1 MAFTKW
7 QLLKGSNEREKALN
21 QNFGFPKSVCEILAA
36 RGKTDQELTEDYG
49 TKTLEEPFALA
60 DMEKAVLRIR
70 EAIELEQQICVFG
83 DYDCDGVCAAAILYT
98 YLLSVGANVQVYIP
112 ERDNGG
118 YGLNNNAIDKLHKQ
132 NTELLITVDNGIS
145 ALNEADYI
153 ASLGID
159 LIVTD
164 HHLVEEEL
172 PKAIAVVNP
181 HREDCPSKFKDLCG
195 AAVAFKLVA
204 ALEDG
209 DYDTAFDFAG
219 DLVAIAT
226 LGDIMPLV
234 GENRLIMNRGLR
246 LLEFTDNLGL
256 RALIDEAKIKNV
268 QNASNVLFNITP
280 RINAAGR
287 LFQAK
292 KAFELLVSEDD
303 DTARALA
310 KELCD
315 FNSQRRETERIILDE
330 AIEMLEKSP
339 KDSHSRI
346 IIVAN
351 EEWSPGVMGIIAA
364 KLTDRFGKPSIVFTI
379 EGDVA
384 VGSSRS
390 LGDFSIFE
398 AIYSCKDLLLQFG
411 GHKLAAGL
419 SIKKEL
425 LPEFIKR
432 INEYA
437 SSQPPTVRSISIDK
451 VINPAEI
458 TLDLIKDLDS
468 LQPFGHGNPQPVFMI
483 QNARLDGIYSLSN
496 GKHLRLN
503 FTTND
508 ISFSAVYFCMEYKRF
523 CYRVGQTL
531 NLVVRIEKNI
541 YQGTEKADIYIIDIR
556 PTTFLQKQTLSA
568 SVAFDA
574 LMREEI
580 LPSKVA
586 AAAYPSRDE
595 FAIVYRFLQKKK
607 FFYGLAEE
615 LYLTLIETGINY
627 CKLAV
632 ILEALSRSCLININ
646 KKNKKISIVE
656 RPPKIDLQ
664 KTPLLKEIRNQAVK
678 QGETVK

>member
-7 QLLKGSNEREKALN
+7 QLLKSSNEREKALN

-118 YGLNNNAIDKLHKQ
+118 YGLNNNAIDELHKQ
-132 NTELLITVDNGIS
+132 NIELLITVDNGIS

-164 HHLVEEEL
+164 HHLVEDEL

-256 RALIDEAKIKNV
+256 RALIDEAKIKNL

-292 KAFELLVSEDD
+292 KAFELLVSEDE

-531 NLVVRIEKNI
+531 NLVVRIEKNT

>member
-7 QLLKGSNEREKALN
+7 RLLKGSDEREKALN
-21 QNFGFPKSVCEILAA
+21 QTFGFPKSVCGILAA

-49 TKTLEEPFALA
+49 TKTLEDPFVLV

-70 EAIELEQQICVFG
+70 EAIELEQQIFVFG

-112 ERDNGG
+112 ERDTGG
-118 YGLNNNAIDKLHKQ
+118 YGLNNYAIDELYKQ

-145 ALNEADYI
+145 ALNEANYI

-164 HHLVEEEL
+164 HHLVEDGL
-172 PKAIAVVNP
+172 PKAVAVVNP
-181 HREDCPSKFKDLCG
+181 HREDCPSRFKDLCG

-219 DLVAIAT
+219 DLVALAT

-234 GENRLIMNRGLR
+234 GENRLIINRGLR

-292 KAFELLVSEDD
+292 KAFELLVSEDED
-303 DTARALA
+303 MARSLA
-310 KELCD
+310 KELCN

-346 IIVAN
+346 ITVAN

-364 KLTDRFGKPSIVFTI
+364 RLTDHFGKPSIVFTI
-379 EGDVA
+379 DGDVA

-390 LGDFSIFE
+390 LGEFSIFE

-425 LPEFIKR
+425 LPEFIQR
-432 INEYA
+432 VNEYA
-437 SSQPPTVRSISIDK
+437 SSQSPTVRSISIDK
-451 VINPAEI
+451 VISPAEI
-458 TLDLIKDLDS
+458 TVALVKDLES

-496 GKHLRLN
+496 GKHLRLT
-503 FTTND
+503 FSAND
-508 ISFSAVYFCMEYKRF
+508 VSFRAVYFCMEYKRF

-531 NLVVRIEKNI
+531 NLVVRIEKNT

-574 LMREEI
+574 LMREEV
-580 LPSKVA
+580 LPANVA
-586 AAAYPSRDE
+586 AAAYPSRAE

-607 FFYGLAEE
+607 VFYGLAEE
-615 LYLTLIETGINY
+615 LYLTLIETKINY
-627 CKLAV
+627 CKLSV
-632 ILEALSRSCLININ
+632 ILEALRRSCLIKID
-646 KKNKKISIVE
+646 KKDKKISIVE

-664 KTPLLKEIRNQAVK
+664 KTPLLKELHRQAVE

>member
-1 MAFTKW
+1 MAFTQW
-7 QLLKGSNEREKALN
+7 RLLKSSNEREKALN

-49 TKTLEEPFALA
+49 TTTLEDPFVLA
-60 DMEKAVLRIR
+60 DMENAALRIR
-70 EAIELEQQICVFG
+70 TAIELEQRIVIFG

-98 YLLSVGANVQVYIP
+98 YLLSVGADVQVYIP

-118 YGLNNNAIDKLHKQ
+118 YGLNNNAIDELHKQ
-132 NTELLITVDNGIS
+132 KTELLITVDNGIS
-145 ALNEADYI
+145 ALKEADYL

-164 HHLVEEEL
+164 HHLVEDAL
-172 PKAIAVVNP
+172 PKAVAVVNP

-234 GENRLIMNRGLR
+234 GENRLIINRGLR

-256 RALIDEAKIKNV
+256 RALIDETKIKNI

-292 KAFELLVSEDD
+292 KAFELLVSEDE
-303 DTARALA
+303 DTACSLA

-315 FNSQRRETERIILDE
+315 FNSQRRETEKTILDE

-351 EEWSPGVMGIIAA
+351 EGWSPGVMGIIAA
-364 KLTDRFGKPSIVFTI
+364 KLTDRFGKPSIIFTI

-398 AIYSCKDLLLQFG
+398 AIYSCRDLLLQFG

-425 LPEFIKR
+425 LPEFIRR

-451 VINPAEI
+451 VLNPAEI
-458 TLDLIKDLDS
+458 TLDLIKDLES
-468 LQPFGHGNPQPVFMI
+468 LQPFGHANPQPVFMI
-483 QNARLDGIYSLSN
+483 QNARLDDIYSLSN

-503 FTTND
+503 FSAND

-523 CYRVGQTL
+523 CYHIGQTL
-531 NLVVRIEKNI
+531 NLVVRIEKNT
-541 YQGTEKADIYIIDIR
+541 YQGTERADIYIIDIR

-568 SVAFDA
+568 YVAFDA

-580 LPSKVA
+580 LPYKVA
-586 AAAYPSRDE
+586 AAAYPLREE

-607 FFYGLAEE
+607 VFYGLAEE
-615 LYLTLIETGINY
+615 LYLTLIETKINY

-632 ILEALSRSCLININ
+632 ILEALHRSCLININ
-646 KKNKKISIVE
+646 KKDKKISIVE

-664 KTPLLKEIRNQAVK
+664 KTPLLKELHRQAAE